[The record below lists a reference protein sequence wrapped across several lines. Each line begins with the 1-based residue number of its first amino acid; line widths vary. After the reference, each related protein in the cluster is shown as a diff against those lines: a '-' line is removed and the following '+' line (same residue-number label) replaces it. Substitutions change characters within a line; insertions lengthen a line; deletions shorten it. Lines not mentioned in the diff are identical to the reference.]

1 MIRSTG
7 DEIDTLNCTFTSYI
21 SYIVYLLCLLCC
33 NITLRAG
40 VSFWHRCFFQLVGH
54 GYDLLLLIAMKFE
67 CKPLIYRDYFKCKT
81 GLVRFARFFPSPVK
95 DAVQTNSA

>member
-1 MIRSTG
+1 MLQYYPASRG
-7 DEIDTLNCTFTSYI
+7 
-21 SYIVYLLCLLCC
+21 
-33 NITLRAG
+33 
-40 VSFWHRCFFQLVGH
+40 FFPASMFLQLVGH

-67 CKPLIYRDYFKCKT
+67 CETLIYRDYFKCKT